1 MKAKKEKIAIWTL
14 VASLIV
20 ISIGLSGCTGTDE
33 NTIVIG
39 TSADFAPFEYIDEN
53 TGNIVGF
60 DIDMVKSILQDAGY
74 KVEVKDISFDSL
86 IPSVQG
92 GKIDVIAAAMTI
104 TESRAEQID
113 FTDPYYEADQ
123 SILVE
128 SDTELNLNSAQDLQ
142 NFTVGAQTGTTGA
155 QWVQTT
161 LIDNGTMN
169 TNDFKKYETY
179 TLAVLDL
186 SNGNIDAVVLDKPV
200 AQAYES
206 NKNVNIEMTIITGE
220 SYGLGVKKGNSDLLQ
235 TLNEGLDTLIGSE
248 EWIALVQKYFE

>member
-1 MKAKKEKIAIWTL
+1 MNTKKEKIATWTL

-20 ISIGLSGCTGTDE
+20 ISIGLSGCTGPDE
-33 NTIVIG
+33 NTIVVG
-39 TSADFAPFEYIDEN
+39 TSADFAPFEYIDED
-53 TGNIVGF
+53 TGNIIGF
-60 DIDMVKSILQDAGY
+60 DIEMVKSILQDAGY
-74 KVEVKDISFDSL
+74 KVEVKDIAFDSL
-86 IPSVQG
+86 IPSLQG

-123 SILVE
+123 SILVK
-128 SDTELNLNSAQDLQ
+128 SNTELNLSSAQDLQ
-142 NFTVGAQTGTTGA
+142 NYTVGAQTGTTGA

-186 SNGNIDAVVLDKPV
+186 TNGNIDAVVLDKPV

-235 TLNEGLDTLIGSE
+235 TLNDGLETLIGSE
-248 EWIALVQKYFE
+248 EWNTLVQKYFE